1 MKNKRIAVLLIINVI
16 LVGIICN
23 LVKGKVNI
31 IKEKQLIKEMTEV
44 EYDNSITE
52 LNKSHEDYATQVQ
65 ENKKKIAQAISNEK
79 VETSENATIDEMVT
93 NIGKILQAKTSDAT
107 ATAGDIIEGKTA
119 YINGELVT
127 GNGINIETEN
137 SIINSWTHFHKE
149 SETKSFNLNIN
160 DYFLVVCIR
169 NTDVGGLNITNSSL
183 LSSVFSKGAS
193 YENQYY
199 TTTIYKAKNSGTV
212 KFQAARYNWIWV
224 VQLR

>member
-23 LVKGKVNI
+23 LLKVNI

-52 LNKSHEDYATQVQ
+52 LNKSHEDYAMQVQ

-79 VETSENATIDEMVT
+79 VETLESATIDEMVT

-137 SIINSWTHFHKE
+137 SIIDSWTHFHKT

-183 LSSVFSKGAS
+183 LSSVFYKGAS
-193 YENQYY
+193 YDNQSY
-199 TTTIYKAKNSGTV
+199 TTTIYKATDSGTV
-212 KFQAARYNWIWV
+212 IFQAARYNWIWV